1 MVDWKSGHRTG
12 SLGGHS
18 IKRQAQ
24 NGGPFLETIKS
35 CHRLSGGF
43 FCLKSSLLKNL
54 KKLFNPIDW
63 RSALRADSLTEQ
75 AYDKKQAQN
84 GGPYLETKPL
94 ATCHWWLFF
103 ASNFPRIFSKG
114 CRRAPHPHRS
124 ARGCPLPGASVP
136 RPSLTGRVH
145 LPLRPGAGVSV
156 NRASPFSDEG
166 PSSCFRGEIAPAVFH
181 GQPDPSPAGVYRLQ
195 VAGNGGHYG
204 PLLPPSVTRGVP
216 LMSRF
221 LLGTSPPRLRLM
233 VAGPV
238 TWPFCGDYLVSVPVH
253 L

>member
-1 MVDWKSGHRTG
+1 MTGEKGGPAINLKRLFNMVDWKSGHRTG
-12 SLGGHS
+12 SLGVHS

-75 AYDKKQAQN
+75 AYDKKHARN

-136 RPSLTGRVH
+136 R
-145 LPLRPGAGVSV
+145 
-156 NRASPFSDEG
+156 ASPFSDEG
-166 PSSCFRGEIAPAVFH
+166 PSGCFRGETAPAVFH
-181 GQPDPSPAGVYRLQ
+181 GQPDPSLAGAYRLQ

-221 LLGTSPPRLRLM
+221 LLGTSPPRLPLL

-238 TWPFCGDYLVSVPVH
+238 TWSFCGDYLVSVPVH